1 MDNLQRRRSNHQPP
15 RVAFTQVVE
24 QIVERRAGAARHTVA
39 RDAAQ
44 PLVGD
49 QTARRIVIRS
59 GRHPVADMN
68 RQALVRVVS
77 ESVQVDHVVLGR
89 HRHILFF

>member
-1 MDNLQRRRSNHQPP
+1 
-15 RVAFTQVVE
+15 
-24 QIVERRAGAARHTVA
+24 
-39 RDAAQ
+39 
-44 PLVGD
+44 
-49 QTARRIVIRS
+49 
-59 GRHPVADMN
+59 MN